1 MTKPP
6 KRVTLEEINA
16 ARTPRGGWTRKQLE
30 AWGLEWPVKSGW
42 VKRLTGDED
51 ARVSMPGRTKQAID
65 LARKTRLQLEEE
77 NVKLAA
83 ENERLRAALGGV
95 LKAGVYN
102 DACECMSCEMAR
114 AALGGD
120 K

>member
-1 MTKPP
+1 MTKTL

-42 VKRLTGDED
+42 VRRLTGDED
-51 ARVSMPGRTKQAID
+51 ARVDMPGRTKQAID

-77 NVKLAA
+77 NVNLAA
-83 ENERLRAALGGV
+83 ENAKLRATL
-95 LKAGVYN
+95 
-102 DACECMSCEMAR
+102 ECIYQCSNQPMVIEVAR
-114 AALGGD
+114 AALGGE

>member
-83 ENERLRAALGGV
+83 ENERLRSALKEVIECDPGAYEAAI
-95 LKAGVYN
+95 
-102 DACECMSCEMAR
+102 AR
-114 AALGGD
+114 AALEGKHD
-120 K
+120 

>member
-83 ENERLRAALGGV
+83 ENERLRAALEIAANDLNDWGAYT
-95 LKAGVYN
+95 KAN
-102 DACECMSCEMAR
+102 KAR
-114 AALGGD
+114 AALEG
-120 K
+120 KQ

>member
-1 MTKPP
+1 MTKTL

-42 VKRLTGDED
+42 VRRLTGDDD
-51 ARVSMPGRTKQAID
+51 ARVDMPGRTKQAID

-83 ENERLRAALGGV
+83 ENAKLRAALRDIRDMGPMTSDN
-95 LKAGVYN
+95 LRWRIAKN
-102 DACECMSCEMAR
+102 
-114 AALGGD
+114 ALEE